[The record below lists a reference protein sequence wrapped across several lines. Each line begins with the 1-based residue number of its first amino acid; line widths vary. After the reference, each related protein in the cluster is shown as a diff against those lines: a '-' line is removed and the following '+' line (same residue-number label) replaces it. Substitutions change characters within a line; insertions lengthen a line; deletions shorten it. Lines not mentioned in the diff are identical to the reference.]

1 MAQIP
6 EADGR
11 RLHPVY
17 QRAVGRPGRVA
28 DEIAGSV
35 QTPPQGVR
43 LDDDS
48 EVGWCGELDFG

>member
-1 MAQIP
+1 
-6 EADGR
+6 
-11 RLHPVY
+11 
-17 QRAVGRPGRVA
+17 VGHPGRVA

-35 QTPPQGVR
+35 QTPPQVVR